1 MRRSS
6 PEFPERRTGR
16 GSCESGTLR
25 PGGMRLLN
33 GKADKALRPEPRATA
48 VQGKGEAMNPEQP
61 APDASELQE
70 DLARD
75 LDAAFEGLV
84 LAYQDRLFAFAFRL
98 CASREDAEEVA
109 QDAFVRAY
117 RALKVYPPDRIR
129 ALALR
134 AWLYQIALNVARNR
148 FRRKRRPMVSLDHGR
163 RGDDG
168 GFPKAIEPADDP
180 EGRPDR
186 RLEKRRARRDV
197 ASLVR
202 ALPDRYRA
210 PIVLRYV
217 EGLPVEEVA
226 AILKQPVGTAKSN
239 LHRGVNALRIS
250 MTRSRAAR
258 FRAPEVSR

>member
-1 MRRSS
+1 MNL
-6 PEFPERRTGR
+6 E
-16 GSCESGTLR
+16 
-25 PGGMRLLN
+25 
-33 GKADKALRPEPRATA
+33 EPA
-48 VQGKGEAMNPEQP
+48 VG
-61 APDASELQE
+61 ASQLQE
-70 DLARD
+70 DLASD
-75 LDAAFEGLV
+75 LDAAFESLV

-117 RALKVYPPDRIR
+117 RAMKTYSPDRIR

-148 FRRKRRPMVSLDHGR
+148 FRRKRHPMVSLSLDHGR
-163 RGDDG
+163 GEDDG
-168 GFPKAIEPADDP
+168 WRPRAIDPADDP
-180 EGRPDR
+180 DERPDR

-226 AILKQPVGTAKSN
+226 AILKQPIGTAKSN

-250 MTRSRAAR
+250 MTRSRSAR
-258 FRAPEVSR
+258 FRTPEVSR